1 MNNITFGTVRSALMP
16 LLQNKYVLYAVLIIA
31 ILNIIGYLAA
41 KNMDAV
47 LFFILVGLLT
57 TYFSRN
63 MIIVLV
69 ICIVA
74 TNFYIG
80 ASRVIYG
87 GGSKEG
93 LENENND
100 GADDDDADDDAED
113 DEKETNI
120 EPNTGMKEKNT
131 GMKEKNTGMK
141 EKNTGMKEKNT
152 GMKEKNTGMKEKN
165 TGMKEK
171 NTGMKEKNT
180 GMKEKN
186 TGMKEPNTKMKP
198 KAGMQNLKP
207 ASLHDADDNDS
218 DDGGHAKIS
227 ASKGNRVDYAQT
239 LGQAYDNLQ
248 NIIGDEGVQGL
259 TEQTKGLMTQ
269 QKVLMDNM
277 KDMEPLLKSAQ
288 GFMSQVVG
296 NGGLAG
302 LSKLFDGKLFGAIA
316 PALADN
322 GADDTTAS
330 DVSEGK

>member
-80 ASRVIYG
+80 ATRVFYG
-87 GGSKEG
+87 GGGSSGSKEG
-93 LENENND
+93 LENEN
-100 GADDDDADDDAED
+100 DADDDAED
-113 DEKETNI
+113 DEKETDI
-120 EPNTGMKEKNT
+120 EP
-131 GMKEKNTGMK
+131 
-141 EKNTGMKEKNT
+141 
-152 GMKEKNTGMKEKN
+152 N

-207 ASLHDADDNDS
+207 ASLHDDADENDS

-322 GADDTTAS
+322 GADDAAA
-330 DVSEGK
+330 DVSKGK

>member
-1 MNNITFGTVRSALMP
+1 MNNISFGSARSALMP
-16 LLQNKYVLYAVLIIA
+16 LLQNRYVMYAVLVIA
-31 ILNIIGYLAA
+31 LLNIIGYLAA

-47 LFFILVGLLT
+47 LFFILVGMLT

-80 ASRVIYG
+80 ATRVIYG
-87 GGSKEG
+87 GSSKEG
-93 LENENND
+93 LENKD
-100 GADDDDADDDAED
+100 DAADDV
-113 DEKETNI
+113 DEHDGPEPMREKNTGMKEKK
-120 EPNTGMKEKNT
+120 EPNTGMKEK
-131 GMKEKNTGMK
+131 KEP
-141 EKNTGMKEKNT
+141 
-152 GMKEKNTGMKEKN
+152 
-165 TGMKEK
+165 
-171 NTGMKEKNT
+171 
-180 GMKEKN
+180 N

-207 ASLHDADDNDS
+207 ASLHESDDDDGEDS

-322 GADDTTAS
+322 GGDDVA
-330 DVSEGK
+330 EGK

>member
-1 MNNITFGTVRSALMP
+1 MNNISFGGVRSALMP
-16 LLQNKYVLYAVLIIA
+16 LLQNRYVMYAVLVIA
-31 ILNIIGYLAA
+31 LLNIIGYLAA

-47 LFFILVGLLT
+47 LFFILIGLLT
-57 TYFSRN
+57 VYFTRN
-63 MIIVLV
+63 MIIILV

-74 TNFYIG
+74 TNFYVG
-80 ASRVIYG
+80 STRLIYG
-87 GGSKEG
+87 GGGRSSSKEG
-93 LENENND
+93 LENK
-100 GADDDDADDDAED
+100 DDATDDVDED
-113 DEKETNI
+113 DELEPTKEK
-120 EPNTGMKEKNT
+120 NTGMKEKNTGMKKKNT

-141 EKNTGMKEKNT
+141 EKNTGMKEP
-152 GMKEKNTGMKEKN
+152 
-165 TGMKEK
+165 
-171 NTGMKEKNT
+171 
-180 GMKEKN
+180 N

-207 ASLHDADDNDS
+207 ASLHESDHDDGEDS

-248 NIIGDEGVQGL
+248 NIIGDEGVKGL

-302 LSKLFDGKLFGAIA
+302 LSKLFDGKLFGTIA
-316 PALADN
+316 PALAD
-322 GADDTTAS
+322 GGDDDSAGS
-330 DVSEGK
+330 DGK

>member
-57 TYFSRN
+57 TYFTRN

-80 ASRVIYG
+80 ATRVFYG
-87 GGSKEG
+87 GAGGSSGSKEG
-93 LENENND
+93 LENEH
-100 GADDDDADDDAED
+100 DDADDSDASESAD
-113 DEKETNI
+113 S

-152 GMKEKNTGMKEKN
+152 GMKDKKKKNEPNTGMKKPNKKEANTGMKEPDKKK
-165 TGMKEK
+165 KE
-171 NTGMKEKNT
+171 EA
-180 GMKEKN
+180 N

-207 ASLHDADDNDS
+207 ASLHDDDDGDDDS

-322 GADDTTAS
+322 GAD
-330 DVSEGK
+330 EGE

>member
-1 MNNITFGTVRSALMP
+1 MNNISFGSVRSALMP

-57 TYFSRN
+57 TYFTRN

-80 ASRVIYG
+80 ATRVFYG
-87 GGSKEG
+87 GAGGSSGSKEG
-93 LENENND
+93 LENEH
-100 GADDDDADDDAED
+100 DDADDSDASESAD
-113 DEKETNI
+113 S

-131 GMKEKNTGMK
+131 GMKEKKKKNEPNTGMK
-141 EKNTGMKEKNT
+141 KPNKKEA
-152 GMKEKNTGMKEKN
+152 
-165 TGMKEK
+165 
-171 NTGMKEKNT
+171 
-180 GMKEKN
+180 N

-207 ASLHDADDNDS
+207 ASLHDDDDGDDDS

-322 GADDTTAS
+322 GAD
-330 DVSEGK
+330 EGE

>member
-1 MNNITFGTVRSALMP
+1 MNNISFGSARSALMP

-80 ASRVIYG
+80 ATRVFYG
-87 GGSKEG
+87 GGSSERKEG
-93 LENENND
+93 LENKNEH
-100 GADDDDADDDAED
+100 DADDSDAD
-113 DEKETNI
+113 DSDS
-120 EPNTGMKEKNT
+120 EPNTGMKETGKKNKEPNT
-131 GMKEKNTGMK
+131 GMKETGKKNKEPNTGMK
-141 EKNTGMKEKNT
+141 GADKKKDHEPNTGMKGADK
-152 GMKEKNTGMKEKN
+152 KEKEP
-165 TGMKEK
+165 
-171 NTGMKEKNT
+171 
-180 GMKEKN
+180 N

-207 ASLHDADDNDS
+207 ASLHDDDDDEGDDS
-218 DDGGHAKIS
+218 DDGGHAKIT

-269 QKVLMDNM
+269 QKELMDNM

-316 PALADN
+316 PSLADN
-322 GADDTTAS
+322 GAD
-330 DVSEGK
+330 EGA

>member
-1 MNNITFGTVRSALMP
+1 MNNITFGSMRSALMP

-47 LFFILVGLLT
+47 LFFILVGLLG

-80 ASRVIYG
+80 ATRVFYG
-87 GGSKEG
+87 INGSKEG
-93 LENENND
+93 LKN
-100 GADDDDADDDAED
+100 ED
-113 DEKETNI
+113 DEGESNAETPPAGTKMKKK
-120 EPNTGMKEKNT
+120 EPNTGMKDSIKEPATNATKNIKADANSKNE
-131 GMKEKNTGMK
+131 KEKDK
-141 EKNTGMKEKNT
+141 ES
-152 GMKEKNTGMKEKN
+152 
-165 TGMKEK
+165 
-171 NTGMKEKNT
+171 
-180 GMKEKN
+180 N

-207 ASLHDADDNDS
+207 ASLHESDDDDDDANDS

-296 NGGLAG
+296 NGGLSG

-316 PALADN
+316 PSLADN
-322 GADDTTAS
+322 GSGTGAS
-330 DVSEGK
+330 DS

>member
-1 MNNITFGTVRSALMP
+1 MNNISFGSVRSALMP

-57 TYFSRN
+57 TYFTRN

-80 ASRVIYG
+80 ATRVFYG
-87 GGSKEG
+87 GAGGSSGSKEG
-93 LENENND
+93 LENEH
-100 GADDDDADDDAED
+100 DDADDSDASESAD
-113 DEKETNI
+113 S

-141 EKNTGMKEKNT
+141 EKKKKNEPNTGMKKPNK
-152 GMKEKNTGMKEKN
+152 KEA
-165 TGMKEK
+165 
-171 NTGMKEKNT
+171 
-180 GMKEKN
+180 N

-207 ASLHDADDNDS
+207 ASLHDDDDDDD
-218 DDGGHAKIS
+218 DDGDDSGHAKIS

-322 GADDTTAS
+322 GAGS
-330 DVSEGK
+330 DGE

>member
-1 MNNITFGTVRSALMP
+1 MNNISFGSVRSALMP

-57 TYFSRN
+57 TYFTRN

-80 ASRVIYG
+80 ATRVFYG
-87 GGSKEG
+87 GAGGSSGSKEG
-93 LENENND
+93 LENEH
-100 GADDDDADDDAED
+100 DDADDSDASESAD
-113 DEKETNI
+113 S

-141 EKNTGMKEKNT
+141 EKKKKNEPNTGMKKPNK
-152 GMKEKNTGMKEKN
+152 KEA
-165 TGMKEK
+165 
-171 NTGMKEKNT
+171 
-180 GMKEKN
+180 N

-207 ASLHDADDNDS
+207 ASLHDDDDGDDDS

-322 GADDTTAS
+322 GAD
-330 DVSEGK
+330 EGE

>member
-1 MNNITFGTVRSALMP
+1 MNNISFGSVRSALMP

-63 MIIVLV
+63 MIIVLA

-80 ASRVIYG
+80 ATRVFYG
-87 GGSKEG
+87 GGGSSERKEG
-93 LENENND
+93 LENKN
-100 GADDDDADDDAED
+100 ED
-113 DEKETNI
+113 DTDDSDASESSDS
-120 EPNTGMKEKNT
+120 EPNTGMKKPNNLDKKKKEANT
-131 GMKEKNTGMK
+131 GMKEPDKKKKEANTGMK
-141 EKNTGMKEKNT
+141 EPDKKKKKDEA
-152 GMKEKNTGMKEKN
+152 
-165 TGMKEK
+165 
-171 NTGMKEKNT
+171 
-180 GMKEKN
+180 N

-207 ASLHDADDNDS
+207 ASLHDDDDDDD
-218 DDGGHAKIS
+218 DDGDDSGHAKIS

-322 GADDTTAS
+322 GAGS
-330 DVSEGK
+330 DGE